1 MPRPKTNSIEIG
13 FKEKLQHEADLC
25 QQAIL
30 DRLYAAPA
38 RMEDLDTLGFPKSL
52 TNRVLNSLL
61 HQERV
66 VSHGFTY
73 FYHHLR
79 SLKDLSPTER
89 SKSNGL

>member
-1 MPRPKTNSIEIG
+1 
-13 FKEKLQHEADLC
+13 
-25 QQAIL
+25 
-30 DRLYAAPA
+30 
-38 RMEDLDTLGFPKSL
+38 
-52 TNRVLNSLL
+52 LL

>member
-13 FKEKLQHEADLC
+13 FNEKLQHEGDRC
-25 QQAIL
+25 ERAIL
-30 DRLYAAPA
+30 NRLYAAPA
-38 RMEDLDTLGFPKSL
+38 RMEDLDTLGFPKPL

-79 SLKDLSPTER
+79 FLKDLSPTER